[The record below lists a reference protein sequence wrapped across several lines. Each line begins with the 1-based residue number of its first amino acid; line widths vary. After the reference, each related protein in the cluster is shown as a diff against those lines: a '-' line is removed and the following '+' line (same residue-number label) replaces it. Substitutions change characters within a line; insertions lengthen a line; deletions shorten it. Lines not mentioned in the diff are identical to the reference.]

1 MNVDTLN
8 IMLVDDHAIV
18 REGISRLI
26 EQSPDLRVCAQAENA
41 ETAMQQLQSQHVDL
55 AIVDLSLDQQN
66 GLELVKAILQHDNGI
81 TVLVFSMH
89 QEDIYAER
97 ALRAGAKG
105 YLMKSESP
113 DTLIVAIRKLQQGG
127 IFLSDRMT
135 KSLLGEAIHQGRNHR
150 VTSFGIQSLT
160 DRELEIFTMVG
171 KGSPSKEIAVNLG
184 LSVKTVDAVR
194 QNIKNKLGFQSAS
207 QMVKFAIEYANAG

>member
-1 MNVDTLN
+1 MNLNTLN

-26 EQSPDLRVCAQAENA
+26 EQSPDLRVCAQAEN
-41 ETAMQQLQSQHVDL
+41 TATAIQQLNLHQVDL

-81 TVLVFSMH
+81 AVLVFSMH
-89 QEDIYAER
+89 QEEIYAER

-135 KSLLGEAIHQGRNHR
+135 KSLLCEAIHQGRNHQT
-150 VTSFGIQSLT
+150 TSFGIQSLT

-171 KGSPSKEIAVNLG
+171 KGIPSKEIAVNLG

-194 QNIKNKLGFQSAS
+194 QNIKNKLGFQCAS

>member
-1 MNVDTLN
+1 MNLNTLN

-26 EQSPDLRVCAQAENA
+26 EQSPDLRVCAQAENTA
-41 ETAMQQLQSQHVDL
+41 TAMQQLNLHQVDL

-81 TVLVFSMH
+81 AVLVFSMH
-89 QEDIYAER
+89 QEEIYAER

-135 KSLLGEAIHQGRNHR
+135 KSLLCEPYIKVAITKPLH
-150 VTSFGIQSLT
+150 
-160 DRELEIFTMVG
+160 
-171 KGSPSKEIAVNLG
+171 
-184 LSVKTVDAVR
+184 
-194 QNIKNKLGFQSAS
+194 SAS
-207 QMVKFAIEYANAG
+207 SR